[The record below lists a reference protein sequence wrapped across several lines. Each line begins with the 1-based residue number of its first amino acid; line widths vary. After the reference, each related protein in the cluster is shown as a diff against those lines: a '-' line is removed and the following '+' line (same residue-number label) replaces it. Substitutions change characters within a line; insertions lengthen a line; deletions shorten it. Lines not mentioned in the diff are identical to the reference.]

1 VETSCVSLLK
11 GKHLRLDEE
20 LQARILV
27 GLRVMTSQGTLADR
41 VQALEASVS
50 TAGSLK
56 LHIPL

>member
-1 VETSCVSLLK
+1 LLK

-56 LHIPL
+56 RHIPL